1 VLSFCS
7 LFFYRWDSKSVQRG
21 FRATRALDEFKFYF
35 ADATLFLMDKYA
47 LARLVPRFQRS
58 QFKVKPVK
66 LLRSRSHCVV
76 VKWEFKLPPYAK
88 RRFIS

>member
-1 VLSFCS
+1 
-7 LFFYRWDSKSVQRG
+7 
-21 FRATRALDEFKFYF
+21 
-35 ADATLFLMDKYA
+35 MDKYA

-88 RRFIS
+88 PDSYLRFKSRNSAQGNKTLIA